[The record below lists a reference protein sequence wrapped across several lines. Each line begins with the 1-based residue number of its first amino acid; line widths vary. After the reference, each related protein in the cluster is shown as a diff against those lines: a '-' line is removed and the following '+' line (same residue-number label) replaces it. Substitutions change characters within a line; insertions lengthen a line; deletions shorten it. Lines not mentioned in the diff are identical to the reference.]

1 MEMFLDY
8 GVLVSGG
15 LLLFVAFT
23 SKTEN
28 FASAVLFK
36 FLPFLMAVICIVK
49 ALQELG
55 VIAVFVK

>member
-15 LLLFVAFT
+15 LLLFVAFIG
-23 SKTEN
+23 KTKN
-28 FASAVLFK
+28 FQSAVVFN
-36 FLPFLMAVICIVK
+36 FIPFLMAIICIVK

-55 VIAVFVK
+55 VVAVFVK

>member
-23 SKTEN
+23 SKHEPKR
-28 FASAVLFK
+28 L
-36 FLPFLMAVICIVK
+36 L
-49 ALQELG
+49 LQSM
-55 VIAVFVK
+55 